1 MKKVLLVIPE
11 KSYKSNDFV
20 VAAKRLK
27 IPFSIITDSQQVS
40 ESLTD
45 NIIISNFDEDISP
58 EVLMKLKDITH
69 VFNYDMPRF
78 SEDYIHRIGRT
89 GRADKKGYAI
99 SFVSPSDKEYLRKI
113 ERFTEMKI
121 MTKVV
126 AGKKLWNY
134 DALEPTEKKGAI

>member
-58 EVLMKLKDITH
+58 EVLMKLK
-69 VFNYDMPRF
+69 
-78 SEDYIHRIGRT
+78 
-89 GRADKKGYAI
+89 A
-99 SFVSPSDKEYLRKI
+99 
-113 ERFTEMKI
+113 
-121 MTKVV
+121 
-126 AGKKLWNY
+126 
-134 DALEPTEKKGAI
+134 